1 MVLTDDP
8 TARNPW
14 LELPSA
20 APYVLSSDRPFVE
33 AFNKHASEANQFD
46 LGVPPEPFIGNRGA
60 PLIVLGLNPGRT
72 EWDSENYMTPERLDA
87 VLANLGDDPERQVH
101 YALTEAF
108 AGAPVGRWWRRRVN
122 QLVLAGPPLGHLA
135 RSMLAIEFHGYH
147 SQSFEPIPI
156 TLPSQ
161 WFGFSLVEQA
171 IARGATVVMTRGGR
185 QWTVAVPALMAYER
199 VVSLRS
205 RQEAAISPKDCG
217 DQGWEM
223 ILDALASAP
232 GH

>member
-1 MVLTDDP
+1 
-8 TARNPW
+8 
-14 LELPSA
+14 
-20 APYVLSSDRPFVE
+20 
-33 AFNKHASEANQFD
+33 
-46 LGVPPEPFIGNRGA
+46 
-60 PLIVLGLNPGRT
+60 
-72 EWDSENYMTPERLDA
+72 
-87 VLANLGDDPERQVH
+87 
-101 YALTEAF
+101 
-108 AGAPVGRWWRRRVN
+108 
-122 QLVLAGPPLGHLA
+122 LA

-171 IARGATVVMTRGGR
+171 IARGATVVMRGGR

-199 VVSLRS
+199 VVRLRS
-205 RQEAAISPKDCG
+205 PQEAAISPRNCG

-223 ILDALASAP
+223 VLHALASKH